1 MGVFLRADKV
11 SHAMEKSKESPTRL
25 LRILMDMFFEPEIM
39 ARSTAKGSQRRGLEA
54 LDQTIME
61 FGQFAWCLDND
72 YKSFKPEMSLSRVLS
87 FSKVWLLPMLAIKA
101 D

>member
-1 MGVFLRADKV
+1 MMMLIAGVYISPWFSLLFTKGEVKLVELVAGMGVFLRADKV

-61 FGQFAWCLDND
+61 
-72 YKSFKPEMSLSRVLS
+72 SLY
-87 FSKVWLLPMLAIKA
+87 SK
-101 D
+101 